1 MSGRRRHRVAPKNE
15 DVTSAPQGS
24 IPADSPEKRAALSRT
39 TGLRRRR
46 IFAPGAVDHDPAV
59 RRLWGDKIRS
69 SQKIQGGSTV
79 QRLRLAC
86 AALIGAALACVAA
99 AQAQDYPNRPI
110 RVFVGFGPG
119 SGADITA
126 RVVGARMSQ
135 ILGQQIV
142 VENKAGAGSSLAA
155 EAAARAPK
163 DGYTLLMATI
173 SQPINAAVVPNLPFD
188 FVKDFA
194 PIALVST
201 TPNLLVVHPSIGV
214 KSVKELIALA
224 KEKPDSLSFGSSGV
238 ATGTHLSA
246 ELFKV
251 LTGVKM
257 VHVPYGGSAQAV
269 TDLLAGRIQLLFS
282 PASTVIQ
289 HVHDGKLVALAATEA
304 KRAAIAPEVPT
315 MAEAGLPG
323 FETGLW
329 FGLLAPAGT
338 PREAIDK
345 ISAAANE
352 ALKAD
357 EVAKALHP
365 QGIDLLGG
373 TPADFARY
381 IDSEMKRWDQV
392 ARAAGLKK

>member
-1 MSGRRRHRVAPKNE
+1 V
-15 DVTSAPQGS
+15 
-24 IPADSPEKRAALSRT
+24 
-39 TGLRRRR
+39 R
-46 IFAPGAVDHDPAV
+46 I
-59 RRLWGDKIRS
+59 RLL
-69 SQKIQGGSTV
+69 V
-79 QRLRLAC
+79 
-86 AALIGAALACVAA
+86 GAALTGAILISAA
-99 AQAQDYPNRPI
+99 LAGAASAQAQDFPSRPI

-142 VENKAGAGSSLAA
+142 VENKTGAGSSLAA

-194 PIALVST
+194 PIALIST

-323 FETGLW
+323 FATGLW

-357 EVAKALHP
+357 EVRKALHP

-373 TPADFARY
+373 TPDDFARY
-381 IDSEMKRWDQV
+381 IDSEMKRWDSV

>member
-1 MSGRRRHRVAPKNE
+1 M
-15 DVTSAPQGS
+15 
-24 IPADSPEKRAALSRT
+24 
-39 TGLRRRR
+39 
-46 IFAPGAVDHDPAV
+46 
-59 RRLWGDKIRS
+59 RRLAPWI
-69 SQKIQGGSTV
+69 V
-79 QRLRLAC
+79 C
-86 AALIGAALACVAA
+86 AAFVLAAVA
-99 AQAQDYPNRPI
+99 AQADDYPNRPI

-173 SQPINAAVVPNLPFD
+173 SQPINAAVVPNLGFD

-194 PIALVST
+194 PITLLST

-214 KSVKELIALA
+214 KNVKELIALA
-224 KEKPDSLSFGSSGV
+224 KEKPDALSFGSSGV

-304 KRAAIAPEVPT
+304 RRAAIAPEVPT

-323 FETGLW
+323 FDTGLW
-329 FGLLAPAGT
+329 FGLLAPTGT

-352 ALKAD
+352 ALKTD
-357 EVAKALHP
+357 EVGKALHP

-373 TPADFARY
+373 TPDDFARY
-381 IDSEMKRWDQV
+381 IDSEMKRWDSV

>member
-1 MSGRRRHRVAPKNE
+1 MG
-15 DVTSAPQGS
+15 PQN
-24 IPADSPEKRAALSRT
+24 PFEPDT
-39 TGLRRRR
+39 
-46 IFAPGAVDHDPAV
+46 
-59 RRLWGDKIRS
+59 
-69 SQKIQGGSTV
+69 QGGSTV
-79 QRLRLAC
+79 RKLRLLC
-86 AALIGAALACVAA
+86 AILISAALAGAA
-99 AQAQDYPNRPI
+99 SAQAQDFPSRPI

-142 VENKAGAGSSLAA
+142 VENKTGAGSSLAA

-194 PIALVST
+194 PIALIST

-323 FETGLW
+323 FATGLW

-357 EVAKALHP
+357 EVGKALHP

-373 TPADFARY
+373 TPDDFARY
-381 IDSEMKRWDQV
+381 IDSEMKRWDSV

>member
-1 MSGRRRHRVAPKNE
+1 LLV
-15 DVTSAPQGS
+15 
-24 IPADSPEKRAALSRT
+24 
-39 TGLRRRR
+39 
-46 IFAPGAVDHDPAV
+46 
-59 RRLWGDKIRS
+59 
-69 SQKIQGGSTV
+69 
-79 QRLRLAC
+79 
-86 AALIGAALACVAA
+86 GAALTGAILISAA
-99 AQAQDYPNRPI
+99 LAGAASAQAQDFPSRPI

-142 VENKAGAGSSLAA
+142 VENKTGAGSSLAA

-194 PIALVST
+194 PIALIST

-323 FETGLW
+323 FATGLW

-357 EVAKALHP
+357 EVGKALRP

-373 TPADFARY
+373 TPDDFAHY
-381 IDSEMKRWDQV
+381 IDSEMKRWDSV

>member
-1 MSGRRRHRVAPKNE
+1 MDRDRFAPKH
-15 DVTSAPQGS
+15 QGES
-24 IPADSPEKRAALSRT
+24 IVGKLRLVGAALVS
-39 TGLRRRR
+39 
-46 IFAPGAVDHDPAV
+46 
-59 RRLWGDKIRS
+59 
-69 SQKIQGGSTV
+69 
-79 QRLRLAC
+79 
-86 AALIGAALACVAA
+86 AALACAA
-99 AQAQDYPNRPI
+99 AQAQDYPSRPI
-110 RVFVGFGPG
+110 RVLVGFGPG

-126 RVVGARMSQ
+126 RVVGTRMSQ

-194 PIALVST
+194 PITLVST
-201 TPNLLVVHPSIGV
+201 TPNLLVVHPSLGI

-224 KEKPDSLSFGSSGV
+224 KAKPDSLSFGSSGV

-304 KRAAIAPEVPT
+304 RRAAIAPEIPT

-329 FGLLAPAGT
+329 FGLLAPTGT

-357 EVAKALHP
+357 EVGKALHP

>member
-1 MSGRRRHRVAPKNE
+1 M
-15 DVTSAPQGS
+15 
-24 IPADSPEKRAALSRT
+24 
-39 TGLRRRR
+39 R
-46 IFAPGAVDHDPAV
+46 I
-59 RRLWGDKIRS
+59 RLL
-69 SQKIQGGSTV
+69 V
-79 QRLRLAC
+79 
-86 AALIGAALACVAA
+86 GAALTGAILISAA
-99 AQAQDYPNRPI
+99 LAGAASAQAQDFPSRPI

-142 VENKAGAGSSLAA
+142 VENKTGAGSSLAA

-194 PIALVST
+194 PIALIST

-323 FETGLW
+323 FATGLW

-357 EVAKALHP
+357 EVGKALRP

-373 TPADFARY
+373 TPDDFAHY
-381 IDSEMKRWDQV
+381 IDSEMKRWDSV